1 MTTVQRRH
9 RYARLYLCDNC
20 IKMAKKYNDVHI
32 TSPENTKLGTCEVC
46 RETKKLHEVLQ
57 LHFIMAFN

>member
-46 RETKKLHEVLQ
+46 RETKKLHEV
-57 LHFIMAFN
+57 FTTAFHYGI